1 MTQAL
6 AETWFDNVP
15 MGQRTRF
22 ITLPF
27 ETAGRAFVRE
37 YITRPHMG
45 KYAIPEHFHP
55 TWTETFDILRGRARY
70 RLGRE
75 EREAGP
81 GEQVVL
87 PPRVSHL
94 HPWSASDE
102 ELHVRHIAVADP
114 PDLRGLTASLQAILT
129 IFALA
134 GQGRVNRRAPDDCRS
149 GYRSV
154 WRARV
159 QRRRPPQPAG
169 DRHCGGRGHHAG
181 RGGGVERRARAPHRV
196 RFDSIAEVRKNNEDV
211 AAMLEWFDRVG
222 YDVDMAAL
230 EREFRIRSTGLAA
243 WAAQQR
249 GT

>member
-22 ITLPF
+22 VTLPF
-27 ETAGRAFVRE
+27 ETAGRSFVRE

-55 TWTETFDILRGRARY
+55 TWTETFDILRGQARY

-94 HPWSASDE
+94 HPWSASAE
-102 ELHVRHIAVADP
+102 ELHVRHAAVADP

-134 GQGRVNRRAPDDCRS
+134 GQGRVNRRGTPALLQLAVLAKSTMPATYVPGLPPSLQRILIGVLAALGHVG
-149 GYRSV
+149 GYRVTYPGFPLVPS
-154 WRARV
+154 
-159 QRRRPPQPAG
+159 
-169 DRHCGGRGHHAG
+169 
-181 RGGGVERRARAPHRV
+181 
-196 RFDSIAEVRKNNEDV
+196 
-211 AAMLEWFDRVG
+211 
-222 YDVDMAAL
+222 
-230 EREFRIRSTGLAA
+230 
-243 WAAQQR
+243 
-249 GT
+249 

>member
-1 MTQAL
+1 MTHAL

-15 MGQRTRF
+15 MGQRTRLV
-22 ITLPF
+22 TLPF
-27 ETAGRAFVRE
+27 ETAGRSFVRE

-70 RLGRE
+70 RLGWE

-102 ELHVRHIAVADP
+102 ELHVRHTAVADP
-114 PDLRGLTASLQAILT
+114 ADLRGLTASLQAILT

-134 GQGRVNRRAPDDCRS
+134 GPGRVNRRGVPALLQLAVLAKSTMPATYVPGLPPSLQRILIGVLAALGHFG
-149 GYRSV
+149 GYRV
-154 WRARV
+154 TYPGFPLV
-159 QRRRPPQPAG
+159 PG
-169 DRHCGGRGHHAG
+169 
-181 RGGGVERRARAPHRV
+181 
-196 RFDSIAEVRKNNEDV
+196 
-211 AAMLEWFDRVG
+211 
-222 YDVDMAAL
+222 
-230 EREFRIRSTGLAA
+230 
-243 WAAQQR
+243 
-249 GT
+249 